1 GFVYIP
7 GKGFLWPK
15 PRDVTYGQCK
25 SLRIFAEDTSDRFA
39 RGRPRPWS
47 RPRFFRGVAATQ
59 TRRTCC
65 APHPRAC
72 PSPDP
77 LEALGVLLPAPHI
90 DVGVAR
96 DRLRGFFIEGAEHAR
111 RRSYDQRIVRKFLAL
126 GHHGAGAA
134 EAILSDPRAVEHHRA
149 HTDQAVRRDGAA
161 VQDHVMADDAILAD
175 IEGKAG
181 IGVQHRVVLDLR
193 ALAELDPFVVA
204 AQ

>member
-1 GFVYIP
+1 MRVTAPSAKVATKVGPVLIGSPPSQRQRRTRAFVYTS
-7 GKGFLWPK
+7 GKSLLLPK
-15 PRDVTYGQCK
+15 PRDVTYRQCK

-111 RRSYDQRIVRKFLAL
+111 RRSY
-126 GHHGAGAA
+126 
-134 EAILSDPRAVEHHRA
+134 
-149 HTDQAVRRDGAA
+149 
-161 VQDHVMADDAILAD
+161 
-175 IEGKAG
+175 
-181 IGVQHRVVLDLR
+181 
-193 ALAELDPFVVA
+193 
-204 AQ
+204 